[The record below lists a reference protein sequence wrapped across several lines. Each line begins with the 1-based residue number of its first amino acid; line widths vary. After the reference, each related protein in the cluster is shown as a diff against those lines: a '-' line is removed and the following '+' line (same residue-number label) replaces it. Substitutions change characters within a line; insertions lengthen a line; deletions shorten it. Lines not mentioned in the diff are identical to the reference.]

1 MPRSWS
7 ARLQEVRKRRSAAA
21 GLRHAELVGVD

>member
-7 ARLQEVRKRRSAAA
+7 VRSQEVRKRRSTAI
-21 GLRHAELVGVD
+21 GLRHAELVEDG